1 MSNWFKDDLDR
12 KLVALLQINAR
23 QSTTTLAKRLD
34 VARSTVHER
43 IARLEKNGVITGY
56 SAVLSRNPSEKNVQA
71 LVMLSIDQKK
81 SKQIVNRLNS
91 YPAVKVCLAINGIYD
106 YFLSV
111 ESSCLEDLDELLD
124 NLAEI
129 PGVER
134 STSSIV
140 LARKFDR
147 RYKEVLNM
155 VRAQIDNI
163 PADDDGLT
171 AKF

>member
-12 KLVALLQINAR
+12 KLVALLQVNAR

-43 IARLEKNGVITGY
+43 ITRLEKTGVITGY
-56 SAVLSRNPSEKNVQA
+56 SAVLSKNPSESNVQA
-71 LVMLSIDQKK
+71 LVMLSVDQRK
-81 SKQIVNRLNS
+81 SKQVVARLNS
-91 YPAVKVCLAINGIYD
+91 YPAVKVCLAINGAYD

-111 ESSCLEDLDELLD
+111 EGKRLEDLDELLD
-124 NLAEI
+124 KIAEI
-129 PGVER
+129 PGIER

-155 VRAQIDNI
+155 VTSQL
-163 PADDDGLT
+163 DGLQED
-171 AKF
+171 

>member
-12 KLVALLQINAR
+12 KLVALLQVNAR

-43 IARLEKNGVITGY
+43 IARLEKTGVITGY
-56 SAVLSRNPSEKNVQA
+56 SAVLSRNPSEDNVQA
-71 LVMLSIDQKK
+71 LVMLSVDQRK
-81 SKQIVNRLNS
+81 SKQVVSRLNS
-91 YPAVKVCLAINGIYD
+91 YPAVKVCLSINGAYD

-111 ESSCLEDLDELLD
+111 EGGQLEDLDELLD
-124 NLAEI
+124 KIAEI

-155 VRAQIDNI
+155 VRSQLE
-163 PADDDGLT
+163 GLDQR
-171 AKF
+171 